1 MHRIIFAL
9 SISLATSSI
18 CVTASTGF
26 AQSGNDMAART
37 ELHAIDTLTLS
48 DAQFLSGD
56 ANGKTTVTTG
66 ALRIPTGQ
74 GRLPAVILQH
84 GSGGMAANVEMWSR
98 ELNALGISTLAL
110 DGFTGRGLT
119 SVSANQA
126 LLGRLNFVLDIYRA
140 LDVLAKHPRVDP
152 QRIALMGFSRG
163 GQAALYAS
171 LKRFHK
177 MWNRSGVEFAA
188 YIPFYPDCMTTF
200 VDDTEVA
207 DRPIRIFGGTQDDY
221 NPIAPCKA
229 YVERLN
235 AAGRDAQVT
244 EYPTASHAFDNLLGP
259 TSPTVVPGGQ
269 SVRQCVIRE
278 EPAGVLIN
286 ASTNQPFTYKDQCVA
301 TGPHV
306 GYDAGATE
314 AAKGAVRE
322 ILNKVFVLQL
332 VGR

>member
-1 MHRIIFAL
+1 MHRLIFAL
-9 SISLATSSI
+9 AASLVASS
-18 CVTASTGF
+18 AF
-26 AQSGNDMAART
+26 AAPLNDMAART

-48 DAQFLSGD
+48 DAQFLSGE
-56 ANGKTTVTTG
+56 ANARPTVTTG
-66 ALRIPTGQ
+66 ALRIPRGE
-74 GRLPAVILQH
+74 GRLPVVVLQH
-84 GSGGMAANVEMWSR
+84 GSGGMAANIEMWSR
-98 ELNALGISTLAL
+98 ELNAIGVSTLAL

-119 SVSANQA
+119 SVSTNQA

-140 LDVLAKHPRVDP
+140 LDVLAKHPRIDP

-177 MWNRSGVEFAA
+177 LWNRSGTEFAA
-188 YIPFYPDCMTTF
+188 YIPFYPDCATTF
-200 VDDTEVA
+200 VTDTEVA

-221 NPIAPCKA
+221 NPIALCKA
-229 YVERLN
+229 YVERLK

-244 EYPTASHAFDNLLGP
+244 EYAPASHAFDNPLGP
-259 TSPTVVPGGQ
+259 VPPALVTGGQ
-269 SVRQCVIRE
+269 SVRHCTIRE

-286 ASTNQPFTYKDQCVA
+286 ASTRQPFTYKDPCVE

-306 GYDAGATE
+306 GFDAAATE
-314 AAKGAVRE
+314 AAKASVKDF
-322 ILNKVFVLQL
+322 LNTVFALQL